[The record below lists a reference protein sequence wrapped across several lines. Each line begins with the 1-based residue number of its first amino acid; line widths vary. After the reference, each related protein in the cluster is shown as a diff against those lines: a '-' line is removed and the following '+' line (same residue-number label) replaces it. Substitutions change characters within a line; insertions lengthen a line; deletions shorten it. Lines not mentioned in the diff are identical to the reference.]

1 MKTSELLKAIEEA
14 FEKKLE
20 EKTGWGRK
28 ELLSAYRSAVNEV
41 LLEIAD
47 KAVKEEDRENGNG

>member
-20 EKTGWGRK
+20 EKTGWGRNEVK
-28 ELLSAYRSAVNEV
+28 NAYRSAVNEV

-47 KAVKEEDRENGNG
+47 KAVKEEGRENG

>member
-20 EKTGWGRK
+20 AKTGWGRK

-47 KAVKEEDRENGNG
+47 KAVKEEGNDNG

>member
-20 EKTGWGRK
+20 VKTGWGRK

-41 LLEIAD
+41 LLQIAD
-47 KAVKEEDRENGNG
+47 KAVKEEGNDNG

>member
-1 MKTSELLKAIEEA
+1 MKTSELLKAIEES

-47 KAVKEEDRENGNG
+47 KAGKEEGNDNG